1 MLRLLGSGRSHPK
14 SSGLSVL
21 VKQMWGTLRSH
32 PLRLE
37 RWCSQGPC
45 VQRKRN
51 DALHAF
57 WKGPASVPGG
67 ARQSPINI
75 RWKDSVYDPRLK
87 PLRVSYDSA
96 ACLYVWNTGYL
107 FQVEFDD
114 SAEGSAASSSLERC
128 EIPKL
133 HRSRDGRG
141 RLGGGGRVFKA
152 GGPPRGA
159 AEAGGSLAG
168 HKAQAGPRFARSCF
182 LHLVEEEKTMVNT
195 TAHFN
200 PDEAGGP
207 FILPAT
213 EDGAG
218 S

>member
-21 VKQMWGTLRSH
+21 VKQMWGTLRNH

-114 SAEGSAASSSLERC
+114 SAEGSEWVTGSAEKRTRHGER
-128 EIPKL
+128 P
-133 HRSRDGRG
+133 
-141 RLGGGGRVFKA
+141 RLAVGTGRVMFTLK
-152 GGPPRGA
+152 
-159 AEAGGSLAG
+159 
-168 HKAQAGPRFARSCF
+168 
-182 LHLVEEEKTMVNT
+182 LVMRTSYVTRHWGQNSER
-195 TAHFN
+195 
-200 PDEAGGP
+200 
-207 FILPAT
+207 
-213 EDGAG
+213 
-218 S
+218 